1 MTDWKG
7 AFKDAITPLYRPA
20 YNHLRSKLM
29 VDNSNDWRDTLFVST
44 GGRTGGT
51 WVSQLINFDLSYR
64 LMFEPASREYLMV
77 PPELL
82 PMLRDNRLQYIRPD
96 SMDPE
101 LISRAENVITGR
113 YRQGLTDQYNYTPRI
128 VFKKR
133 LIKETKSNLYSKW
146 LYRRFPGMPIIVLLR
161 HPISAIMSRQPEYF
175 DLPPAERDATD
186 DVAKRTRDYRDLTL
200 GQPELMHDFLEPF
213 RPVIEA
219 ATTVFEQRM
228 VVWCIQTYVPL
239 HQFVPGEIHLA
250 FYEDFCIDPVKQ
262 MRRLREFL
270 GTGLRDD
277 EVERIRTRSRK
288 PSSTLHRTAIHGFR
302 EPSEIEGYEQIA
314 KWTKRVQPDEQRA
327 AADILRAFGLDGV
340 YSATD
345 PVPDFAGAA
354 ALMRANASTP
364 QEQTASP

>member
-1 MTDWKG
+1 MTDWKT
-7 AFKDAITPLYRPA
+7 AFKDAITPIYRPT
-20 YNHLRSKLM
+20 YNYLRSKVM
-29 VDNSNDWRDTLFVST
+29 VDDSNDWRDTLFVST

-96 SMDPE
+96 STDPE
-101 LISRAENVITGR
+101 LIRRAENVITGR

-146 LYRRFPGMPIIVLLR
+146 LFRRFPGMPIIVLLR

-186 DVAKRTRDYRDLTL
+186 NVEKRTRDYRDLTL
-200 GQPELMHDFLEPF
+200 GQPDLMHDFLEPF
-213 RPVIEA
+213 RPVIES

-270 GTGLRDD
+270 KTGLRDD

-327 AADILRAFGLDGV
+327 AAEILRAFGLDGV

-354 ALMRANASTP
+354 TLMRANATSP